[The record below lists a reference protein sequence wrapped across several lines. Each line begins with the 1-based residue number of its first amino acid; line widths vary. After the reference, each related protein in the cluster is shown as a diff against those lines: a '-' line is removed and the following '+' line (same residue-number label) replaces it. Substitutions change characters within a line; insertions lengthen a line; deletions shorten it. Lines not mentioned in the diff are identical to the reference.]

1 MSIDASSNSAG
12 VSLSERSPS
21 VPLGQALALWSL
33 GWSVGGIVFGGVIYA
48 LSSTENGTGTLTLT
62 AMAVASWTCL
72 LVALWTACRMQAV
85 DFRTLFGLSFRW
97 IDLIGIPVGV
107 LAQVIVVPVIYLPLR
122 AIWPSTFDS
131 SALEETAKDLVDSAG
146 GWKTVL
152 LVLVVVV
159 GAPLVEELVYRGLL
173 QRSASARLGP
183 VGGLFAASIFFG
195 LIHLRPVEL
204 PGLAVAGLVFGIM
217 LLRTGRLGASIITHA
232 SFNATGIFALL
243 LFN

>member
-1 MSIDASSNSAG
+1 
-12 VSLSERSPS
+12 
-21 VPLGQALALWSL
+21 
-33 GWSVGGIVFGGVIYA
+33 
-48 LSSTENGTGTLTLT
+48 
-62 AMAVASWTCL
+62 
-72 LVALWTACRMQAV
+72 MQAV

-107 LAQVIVVPVIYLPLR
+107 LAQLIVVPVIYLPLR

-131 SALEETAKDLVDSAG
+131 SALEETAKILSIPPEAG
-146 GWKTVL
+146 RPYSL
-152 LVLVVVV
+152 CSVVV

-173 QRSASARLGP
+173 QRSASASLVPLGA
-183 VGGLFAASIFFG
+183 VYCVDFFG

-232 SFNATGIFALL
+232 SFNATGSCALTL
-243 LFN
+243 QLTRARRWVFCERSAGRGRLAA

>member
-1 MSIDASSNSAG
+1 
-12 VSLSERSPS
+12 
-21 VPLGQALALWSL
+21 
-33 GWSVGGIVFGGVIYA
+33 
-48 LSSTENGTGTLTLT
+48 
-62 AMAVASWTCL
+62 MAVASWTCL

-85 DFRTLFGLSFRW
+85 DFRTMFGLSFRW
-97 IDLIGIPVGV
+97 IDLIGIPAGV
-107 LAQVIVVPVIYLPLR
+107 LTQMILVPVIYVPLR

-173 QRSASARLGP
+173 QRSASARFGP
-183 VGGLFAASIFFG
+183 VVGLSAASIFFG
-195 LIHLRPVEL
+195 LIHFRPVEL
-204 PGLAVAGLVFGIM
+204 PGLALAGVVFGFM

-232 SFNATGIFALL
+232 TFNATGIFALL
-243 LFN
+243 LFG

>member
-1 MSIDASSNSAG
+1 MD
-12 VSLSERSPS
+12 LP
-21 VPLGQALALWSL
+21 
-33 GWSVGGIVFGGVIYA
+33 VGGVVDGVPHAGGRFSNTVWAVVSVDRSHRYPGGCVGSDDRCA
-48 LSSTENGTGTLTLT
+48 GDLS
-62 AMAVASWTCL
+62 AVE
-72 LVALWTACRMQAV
+72 
-85 DFRTLFGLSFRW
+85 G
-97 IDLIGIPVGV
+97 DLAFN
-107 LAQVIVVPVIYLPLR
+107 LE
-122 AIWPSTFDS
+122 S
-131 SALEETAKDLVDSAG
+131 SALEETAKELVDSAG

-173 QRSASARLGP
+173 QRSASARLGA

>member
-1 MSIDASSNSAG
+1 M
-12 VSLSERSPS
+12 SLSERSPS

-48 LSSTENGTGTLTLT
+48 LSSTEDGTGTLTLT

-85 DFRTLFGLSFRW
+85 DFRTLFGLLFRW

-122 AIWPSTFDS
+122 AIWPSTFES
-131 SALEETAKDLVDSAG
+131 SALEETAKELVDSAG

-173 QRSASARLGP
+173 QLCLS
-183 VGGLFAASIFFG
+183 
-195 LIHLRPVEL
+195 
-204 PGLAVAGLVFGIM
+204 
-217 LLRTGRLGASIITHA
+217 
-232 SFNATGIFALL
+232 
-243 LFN
+243 